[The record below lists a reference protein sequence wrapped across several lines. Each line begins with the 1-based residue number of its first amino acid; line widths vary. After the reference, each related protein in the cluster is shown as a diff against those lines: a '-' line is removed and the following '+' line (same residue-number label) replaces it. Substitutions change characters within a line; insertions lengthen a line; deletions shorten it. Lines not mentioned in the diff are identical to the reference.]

1 MICRKDNNRH
11 CEGRHL
17 LRWCTEKTGIRIMS
31 SWDLMPK
38 SEIYT
43 TGNYGL
49 RLFVCMSSNVKS
61 DYQDNFKPYYFFL
74 L

>member
-1 MICRKDNNRH
+1 MICRKDNKRN

-17 LRWCTEKTGIRIMS
+17 LRWCTEKIGIRIMS
-31 SWDLMPK
+31 ILDLMPK

>member
-1 MICRKDNNRH
+1 
-11 CEGRHL
+11 
-17 LRWCTEKTGIRIMS
+17 MS

-43 TGNYGL
+43 TGHYGL